1 MTGSTD
7 WMSVIAILA
16 GGLILGALFIYFFSK
31 RKTRILGSDVDVEQR
46 DLEAKRDLLLQ
57 QLRDPDTGAE
67 ERTRLEIE
75 TAQVLRAIDEHGARR
90 RPAAAHANTDV
101 TTGRSGTMDP
111 TFKGFLW
118 GASSSAALFF
128 LGWFVMQTAKPR
140 TEGESMVGGGPP
152 MAAGQQQPAQ
162 QPGQQPASTDPVVLQ
177 LEAAVKSNPNDLRL
191 RNQLAQAYLEREN
204 LMAVFEQTKYVLE
217 RTPNDSTAL
226 TYQALVRMA
235 MGQTE
240 EAGTMLEK
248 ATSSDGQNL
257 DAWVALAWLRT
268 QQGQSSAA
276 ADAIDQAIKTHP
288 EQKARL
294 DQVLGEMRKAAAAQA
309 QTAQQQPPGNQL
321 PPDHPPL
328 GTPAGA
334 TPSPA
339 SGPSINVTIQL
350 DPSAR
355 ARASAGGV
363 VYLTARAAG
372 VSAGPPVAVKR
383 IPASS
388 LPLTVDLSS
397 ADSMMGQPLP
407 ARVRLEARL
416 DNDGDAASRNPTDPI
431 AAQDGVAPGATVTLA
446 LK

>member
-16 GGLILGALFIYFFSK
+16 GGLILGGLFIYFFSK
-31 RKTRILGSDVDVEQR
+31 GKTRTLGSDVDVEQR

-90 RPAAAHANTDV
+90 RPAASHATDL
-101 TTGRSGTMDP
+101 TAGRAGTMDP

-118 GASSSAALFF
+118 GVASTSALFF

-140 TEGESMVGGGPP
+140 AEGESMVGGGPP
-152 MAAGQQQPAQ
+152 MAAGQQPAQ
-162 QPGQQPASTDPVVLQ
+162 QPAANDPAVQQ

-204 LMAVFEQTKYVLE
+204 LMAVFEQTKFVLE
-217 RTPNDSTAL
+217 RAPNDSTAL

-248 ATSSDGQNL
+248 ATSGDGQNL

-268 QQGQSSAA
+268 QQGQSDAA
-276 ADAIDQAIKTHP
+276 AAAIAEAIKTHP

-294 DQVLGEMRKAAAAQA
+294 DQVLVEMRKAAAAQA
-309 QTAQQQPPGNQL
+309 QTAEQQPGGNQL

-328 GTPAGA
+328 GTPTGGA
-334 TPSPA
+334 PAVSPA
-339 SGPSINVTIQL
+339 PAAGPSIKVTIQL

-355 ARASAGGV
+355 ARVAAGGV
-363 VYLTARAAG
+363 VYLIARAAG

-407 ARVRLEARL
+407 ARVRIEARL

-431 AAQDGVAPGATVTLA
+431 AVQDGVAPGATVTLA